1 MADLPAIHRGASRR
15 AMLGGA
21 AGLALAGLVGC
32 GREEAR
38 KVDAPP
44 APQGPPE
51 GSLEWAIAGSWRSAQ
66 DKARDAARHPMETLR
81 FFGLQPRMTVVE
93 FWPGSGWYTE
103 ILAPYLAHGAG
114 TFIGALFPEG
124 PTADP
129 AQAALNAAFRT
140 RFSSDRRLFGEPQFS
155 IFGAASGPVAPP
167 GTADMALF
175 LRTLHGWMA
184 AGIAEKAF
192 ADAYAALKPGGVLG
206 VEQHRLGQARRVRE
220 GEPGGP
226 PFGPDRD
233 EPAVAEAGQVLA
245 HGGLR
250 QVHVV
255 DEVTHAV
262 LAARQV
268 LKQREPHGLG
278 ECVEERGRAPSSVE
292 SCRLTIHRHMA
303 MLATVSDAVEG
314 RPTPDRPVPARGRWA
329 RTT

>member
-1 MADLPAIHRGASRR
+1 
-15 AMLGGA
+15 MLGGA

-206 VEQHRLGQARRVRE
+206 VEQHRLGPEEDQDPVAANGYVQEAFVRQL
-220 GEPGGP
+220 
-226 PFGPDRD
+226 
-233 EPAVAEAGQVLA
+233 AAEAGFVFVA
-245 HGGLR
+245 ASEVNANEKDTKDHPFG
-250 QVHVV
+250 V
-255 DEVTHAV
+255 DT
-262 LAARQV
+262 L
-268 LKQREPHGLG
+268 P
-278 ECVEERGRAPSSVE
+278 PM
-292 SCRLTIHRHMA
+292 RLTAPRGQPADPEFDRSKYDEIGE
-303 MLATVSDAVEG
+303 SD
-314 RPTPDRPVPARGRWA
+314 RMTLKFRKPQ
-329 RTT
+329 

>member
-1 MADLPAIHRGASRR
+1 
-15 AMLGGA
+15 MLGGA

-155 IFGAASGPVAPP
+155 IFGAGSGPVAPP

-206 VEQHRLGQARRVRE
+206 VEQHRLGPEEDQDPVAANGYVQEAFVRQL
-220 GEPGGP
+220 
-226 PFGPDRD
+226 
-233 EPAVAEAGQVLA
+233 AAEAGFVFVA
-245 HGGLR
+245 ASEVNANEKDTKDHPFG
-250 QVHVV
+250 V
-255 DEVTHAV
+255 DT
-262 LAARQV
+262 L
-268 LKQREPHGLG
+268 P
-278 ECVEERGRAPSSVE
+278 PM
-292 SCRLTIHRHMA
+292 RLTAPRGQPADPEFDRSKYDEIGE
-303 MLATVSDAVEG
+303 SD
-314 RPTPDRPVPARGRWA
+314 RMTLKFRKPQ
-329 RTT
+329 

>member
-1 MADLPAIHRGASRR
+1 MAYLPAIQSRVSRR
-15 AMLGGA
+15 TMLTGA
-21 AGLALAGLVGC
+21 AALTLAGC
-32 GREEAR
+32 GRGEDR
-38 KVDAPP
+38 KAEAPP

-51 GSLEWAIAGSWRSAQ
+51 GSLEWAIAGAWRSAQ
-66 DKARDAARHPMETLR
+66 DKARDPWRHPMETLR
-81 FFGLQPRMTVVE
+81 FFGLQPRMTAVE

-206 VEQHRLGQARRVRE
+206 VEQHRLGPEEDQDPVAANGYVQEAFVRQL
-220 GEPGGP
+220 
-226 PFGPDRD
+226 
-233 EPAVAEAGQVLA
+233 AAEAGFVFVA
-245 HGGLR
+245 ASEVNANEKDTKDHPFG
-250 QVHVV
+250 V
-255 DEVTHAV
+255 DT
-262 LAARQV
+262 L
-268 LKQREPHGLG
+268 P
-278 ECVEERGRAPSSVE
+278 PM
-292 SCRLTIHRHMA
+292 RLTAPRGQPADPEFDRSKYDEIGE
-303 MLATVSDAVEG
+303 SD
-314 RPTPDRPVPARGRWA
+314 RMTLKFRKPQ
-329 RTT
+329 